1 MAEARDPWWLRAM
14 TIVVCVLWVMGVTPL
29 AKTIVPPDRLPTITG
44 VLTLLIGAPIGLKV
58 MRRQ

>member
-1 MAEARDPWWLRAM
+1 M
-14 TIVVCVLWVMGVTPL
+14 TIVVFVAWVLGITPL

-58 MRRQ
+58 MRKQ